1 MAGNSG
7 VADGA
12 RGRGWRPYMW
22 GGAVALLLLPLIA
35 MQFTSEVVWGPAD
48 FIVMGGMLA
57 LLCFGFDLLAR
68 QSGRLSYRLGA
79 ASAVLGCFLLV
90 WVNLAVGFIGEEY
103 NPANLMFVAV
113 LATFIIGAFMARLRA
128 AQMARVMLVMAAIQG
143 AIAIIAFAI
152 GETDTRGI
160 LLGTGMFLFIWLV
173 SALLFRRAAGALA

>member
-7 VADGA
+7 TMDGR
-12 RGRGWRPYMW
+12 RGRRWRPYMW

-48 FIVMGGMLA
+48 FIVMGGMLG

-68 QSGRLSYRLGA
+68 QSGSLSYRLGA

-90 WVNLAVGFIGEEY
+90 WVNLAVGFIGEEF
-103 NPANLMFVAV
+103 NPANLMF
-113 LATFIIGAFMARLRA
+113 LALLAAFVIGAVMARLKA
-128 AQMARVMLVMAAIQG
+128 SGMARVMLVMAAIQG
-143 AIAIIAFAI
+143 AIAIVAFGI

-160 LLGTGMFLFIWLV
+160 VLGTGMFLVIWLV
-173 SALLFRRAAGALA
+173 SALLFRKAAGALA